1 MPSLV
6 KTCRGWLPIV
16 FGDRNSWSATC
27 RFVWPAVT
35 SRTTAS
41 SESVRPA
48 QLWVGRAGCRL
59 RLMPSRAGI
68 RAAASA
74 RRSTENTSGRKIAK
88 VAATSWS
95 SSNARPRR
103 HTDGFDETDLAEQA
117 PQCRGSTRECV
128 RRKDV
133 RRVECS
139 ARPVRIGDGPGPE
152 RVDPGA
158 AGTPHVRAAKS
169 RVAGKVVRGGAVGLG
184 RQAGEHVARKP
195 LGRAHRRAE
204 SEQFSHLADSAGS
217 ALRCGAR
224 CRLLRPNRA
233 TPPTI

>member
-1 MPSLV
+1 M
-6 KTCRGWLPIV
+6 
-16 FGDRNSWSATC
+16 
-27 RFVWPAVT
+27 
-35 SRTTAS
+35 
-41 SESVRPA
+41 
-48 QLWVGRAGCRL
+48 
-59 RLMPSRAGI
+59 
-68 RAAASA
+68 
-74 RRSTENTSGRKIAK
+74 
-88 VAATSWS
+88 
-95 SSNARPRR
+95 
-103 HTDGFDETDLAEQA
+103 
-117 PQCRGSTRECV
+117 

-139 ARPVRIGDGPGPE
+139 ARLGRIGDGPGPE

-224 CRLLRPNRA
+224 CLSFGRTAQPRRRSEEHGGEARRIRLLRDSRSVRLARTFGAMENSAALVTGASKGIGKEIARQLA
-233 TPPTI
+233 AAGFGLYTSRSGVLAWKGAVR